1 VIAGGPMRM
10 VFEALG
16 IGDVVAKSLGSSNPH
31 NMVKATF
38 AALTSV
44 ASPRTVAAKRGKKVS
59 DLIGKREPAEPKAEA

>member
-16 IGDVVAKSLGSSNPH
+16 IGDVVAKSLGTSNPH

-44 ASPRTVAAKRGKKVS
+44 ASPRAVAAKRGKKVS
-59 DLIGKREPAEPKAEA
+59 DLIGRREAIEPKAE